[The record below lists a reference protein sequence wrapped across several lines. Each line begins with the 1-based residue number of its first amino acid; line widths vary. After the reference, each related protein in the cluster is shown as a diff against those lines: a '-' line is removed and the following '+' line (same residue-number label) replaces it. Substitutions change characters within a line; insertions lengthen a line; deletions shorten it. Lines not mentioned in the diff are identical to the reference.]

1 MAKINAQTLTITVSQ
16 LIKDSASN
24 TALITDD
31 SVSQIE
37 AVIAA
42 LIAESSQDP
51 VVIEVD
57 LKTNK

>member
-42 LIAESSQDP
+42 LIAESSKDP

-57 LKTNK
+57 LKTHK